1 MLIAKLEGDNITV
14 ADYRA
19 LFPNTSFPPSGPSVE
34 FLADSGCL
42 PVTVF
47 KPHDRN
53 TQKLVSVAPYVE
65 DGVVY
70 TVAVEDK
77 TQADIDAATASEA
90 ANVRAQ
96 RDRLLTACDWR
107 VIKHLELN
115 QNIPGAWEVYR
126 QALRDIPQQ
135 TGFPLQV
142 TWPRSPDAPA
152 LPEQPA

>member
-19 LFPNTSFPPSGPSVE
+19 LFPNTSFPPSGPSAE

-65 DGVVY
+65 AGVVY
-70 TVAVEDK
+70 TVAVEGK

-90 ANVRAQ
+90 ANVRAV
-96 RDRLLTACDWR
+96 RNKRLADCDWTQLPDAP
-107 VIKHLELN
+107 VDA
-115 QNIPGAWEVYR
+115 QAWAAYR
-126 QALRDIPQQ
+126 QALRDVSQQ
-135 TGFPLQV
+135 EGFPHNIVWPNDPNWVPPVV
-142 TWPRSPDAPA
+142 TP
-152 LPEQPA
+152 